1 MELWLARP
9 AAWGL
14 RFLLAPWAGPP
25 AAADELSDMRQDI
38 QQMRQQY
45 EGELQRLQKSYE
57 IKLQQMEQRL
67 KVAEDKADAAQK
79 AAEAALQLPIAAA
92 PWPQAAPA
100 PTPGGSAPASAG
112 AFNPAIG
119 VVLQG
124 QATSQSLRPDS
135 YRLPGFALGHS
146 ARPLPRGP
154 SINESEINLQANVD
168 QAPYGD

>member
-79 AAEAALQLPIAAA
+79 AAEAALQPPIAAA
-92 PWPQAAPA
+92 PLPQAAPA

-112 AFNPAIG
+112 AFNPAIC
-119 VVLQG
+119 VLLQG
-124 QATSQSLRPDS
+124 QATSQSLSPDS
-135 YRLPGFALGHS
+135 YRLPVFPLCAS
-146 ARPLPRGP
+146 AGPLPAGL
-154 SINESEINLQANVD
+154 STSAN
-168 QAPYGD
+168 ATNRPAK